1 MGTQVGSLICHFN
14 SVWCFSYFHD
24 VFALMNVREWQKDVK
39 LRKTR
44 KGHATRAE
52 IIVFAIIMHADLR
65 YPRYRRRGH
74 YVTP

>member
-39 LRKTR
+39 YFK
-44 KGHATRAE
+44 K
-52 IIVFAIIMHADLR
+52 
-65 YPRYRRRGH
+65 
-74 YVTP
+74 